1 MQVGRSKAPSL
12 PIKALSFCRP
22 TDTAGERWCCKA
34 PKGGEKPPEVA
45 NYRNAYFAYD
55 TESKSRNAGFKNCG
69 AAATITLSPL
79 GLSPPVGTQ
88 PAAIRRPQPSGR
100 SPVNPHTVGV
110 SKDISTNPRLIRLPR
125 LSDYMTREA
134 KRPGEGSFQFPRCTI
149 HGSGE
154 ERLGAFMNFSSPA
167 RRKLH
172 KNS

>member
-1 MQVGRSKAPSL
+1 MQNVFAVHRRAAIRNPRPERPSNLRTL
-12 PIKALSFCRP
+12 PH
-22 TDTAGERWCCKA
+22 
-34 PKGGEKPPEVA
+34 
-45 NYRNAYFAYD
+45 NAD
-55 TESKSRNAGFKNCG
+55 FKNCG
-69 AAATITLSPL
+69 AAATTTLSPL

-110 SKDISTNPRLIRLPR
+110 SKDISTNPRLIHLPG
-125 LSDYMTREA
+125 LPDYMTREA

-154 ERLGAFMNFSSPA
+154 ERLKTFMNFSSPA